1 MSTPTPASLSVI
13 DELIQFINENG
24 SIKEFFQPTD
34 VSELNQL
41 LRRFLRSTM
50 DQVRGNTALQCTR
63 QILKVSDLD
72 DLELFREGVWKREA
86 RGIIKFPGQ
95 RDHTAHTLNNWL
107 LGWYLY
113 CKVPAIQ
120 HAMTEAI
127 ERRQWKSEKYGPDQF
142 FGHAWLYV
150 SLLHDIGYLFEGALD
165 ATEPGYQN
173 EHAAIGLRTA
183 NEYFQFFFWKHM
195 RVDATDDRS
204 VVLDETQGIPKAPL
218 DPSMTEIAMYLRT
231 LDLDMKPLYAQVQKK
246 VSKEMLPKGAFSSDA
261 FELWKAHFEA
271 VNVPSM
277 AKRIAC
283 LEEAYIEHATRELP
297 GTGVRVL
304 DHGTCGGLL
313 QLKIATFFY
322 RLFAS
327 MKARVDD
334 ASTSEAAKSTLQKLL
349 AREADLDHPF
359 NFEYWWSG
367 IVWATA
373 ACAVHNMQQQNN
385 WPSSHQPG
393 KLALDDDPL
402 AYLGIL
408 VDSIQDWDRYMVF
421 RSRTKV
427 PIQGIDV
434 KLQIQ
439 AGKAV
444 IEFPADQKD
453 RVNKLK
459 RELNNALDGWEELV
473 QLLP

>member
-1 MSTPTPASLSVI
+1 MSTPTTPSLSVI
-13 DELIQFINENG
+13 DELVQFVDTNDAIRD
-24 SIKEFFQPTD
+24 FFQPTD
-34 VSELNQL
+34 VTDFNHL
-41 LRRFLRSTM
+41 LKRFLRSTM
-50 DQVRGNTALQCTR
+50 DQVRANTVLQCTR

-86 RGIIKFPGQ
+86 RGVIKFPGQ

-107 LGWYLY
+107 LGWYLH
-113 CKVPAIQ
+113 CRIPAIQ
-120 HAMTEAI
+120 QAMTKAI
-127 ERRQWKSEKYGPDQF
+127 EQRQWKSKTHGPDWF
-142 FGHAWLYV
+142 FGHAWLNV

-165 ATEPGYQN
+165 ATDPGHQN

-195 RVDATDDRS
+195 RIDAADDRS
-204 VVLDETQGIPKAPL
+204 VVLDEAQGLPKAPP
-218 DPSMTEIAMYLRT
+218 DPSMTEIATYLRT
-231 LDLDMKPLYAQVQKK
+231 LDLDMKPLYAQVEKK
-246 VSKEMLPKGAFSSDA
+246 VAKELLPEAAFSADA
-261 FELWKAHFEA
+261 FELWKAHYQA
-271 VNVPSM
+271 AQVPSM
-277 AKRIAC
+277 AHRIAC

-304 DHGTCGGLL
+304 DHGTCSGLL

-327 MKARVDD
+327 LTARHND
-334 ASTSEAAKSTLQKLL
+334 ASTSKVAKSTIQKLL
-349 AREADLDHPF
+349 TREAGLDHPF
-359 NFEYWWSG
+359 DFQYWWCG

-385 WPSSHQPG
+385 WPPAYKPA

-408 VDSIQDWDRYMVF
+408 VDSIQDWDRYTVF
-421 RSRTKV
+421 HSRTKV

-434 KLQIQ
+434 KLQLQ

-444 IEFPADQKD
+444 VEFPPDQKD
-453 RVNKLK
+453 RVDKLK
-459 RELNNALDGWEELV
+459 KELNNALEGWTDLV
-473 QLLP
+473 VLLP

>member
-1 MSTPTPASLSVI
+1 MGTRTPTSLSVI
-13 DELIQFINENG
+13 DELIQFIDGNG
-24 SIKEFFQPTD
+24 SIKEFFALSDITD
-34 VSELNQL
+34 FNRL
-41 LRRFLRSTM
+41 LKRFLRSTM
-50 DQVRGNTALQCTR
+50 DQVRANTALQCTR

-86 RGIIKFPGQ
+86 RGVIKFPGQ

-113 CKVPAIQ
+113 CRIPAIKE
-120 HAMTEAI
+120 AMTKAI
-127 ERRQWKSEKYGPDQF
+127 EKRRWQQFERYGPDRF

-150 SLLHDIGYLFEGALD
+150 SLLHDIGYMFEGALD

-183 NEYFQFFFWKHM
+183 NEYFQFFFWRHM
-195 RVDATDDRS
+195 RVDATDDRT
-204 VVLDETQGIPKAPL
+204 VVLDEKQGIPRAPL

-231 LDLDMKPLYAQVQKK
+231 LDLDMKPLYDQVQKTGLK
-246 VSKEMLPKGAFSSDA
+246 HLPEGAFSSDA
-261 FELWKAHFEA
+261 FELWKAHYEA
-271 VNVPSM
+271 INAPSM
-277 AKRIAC
+277 AHRIVC

-304 DHGTCGGLL
+304 DHGTCSGLL

-327 MKARVDD
+327 MKARLKDKR
-334 ASTSEAAKSTLQKLL
+334 TTKAAKSTIQKLL
-349 AREADLDHPF
+349 QREEDLDNPF

-385 WPSSHQPG
+385 WPSAHRPQ
-393 KLALDDDPL
+393 KLALNEDPL

-408 VDSIQDWDRYMVF
+408 VDSIQDWDRYLVF
-421 RSRTKV
+421 HSRTKV

-444 IEFPADQKD
+444 IEFPPDQKD
-453 RVNKLK
+453 RVDKLK
-459 RELNNALDGWEELV
+459 KELNNALDGWEELV